1 MDFVQVVG
9 KQMATL
15 VAKGEPSQ
23 LHASFSDQLGQQ
35 DTAMG
40 SSRFAH
46 APSLPPESLLLSF
59 RSAFGLRKCDVHE
72 LGKKE
77 QRWMAGGLSV

>member
-1 MDFVQVVG
+1 MDLFVAQVVG

-40 SSRFAH
+40 SSRFAQP
-46 APSLPPESLLLSF
+46 PSLPPESFPLAC
-59 RSAFGLRKCDVHE
+59 RSAFGGCANASLHKRW
-72 LGKKE
+72 KE
-77 QRWMAGGLSV
+77 QR